1 MVKPVSQLVWKSL
14 PTTTGLEKPASA
26 GLEKPAGMA
35 DQRENLTNKRGKP
48 LGSGTTNATRKAN
61 RAHLQWANLAA
72 LGDPDTVESLEA
84 HVQALE
90 KARAKAEQKKA
101 LLEKTRS
108 APASGCASSS
118 VKPPAALEKAAP
130 AALEKA
136 QGSGDG
142 DSYSYYSS
150 SPSTSTENE
159 RPKAKAKPHPR
170 AQSPFYPSKSWEQP
184 RKTKK
189 KKMKLWETST
199 TNWKGLGKMV
209 KSAMLWKRQKV
220 HLALC

>member
-1 MVKPVSQLVWKSL
+1 
-14 PTTTGLEKPASA
+14 
-26 GLEKPAGMA
+26 MA

-159 RPKAKAKPHPR
+159 RPKAKAKPHPKGTEPFLPKQELGATQENQEKKDEALGDIHHQLER
-170 AQSPFYPSKSWEQP
+170 PGKNGEKRNALEKAKGACTWHCAEASPRP
-184 RKTKK
+184 RR
-189 KKMKLWETST
+189 
-199 TNWKGLGKMV
+199 
-209 KSAMLWKRQKV
+209 LWKRSSPRPRRLWKRSP
-220 HLALC
+220 HPHP